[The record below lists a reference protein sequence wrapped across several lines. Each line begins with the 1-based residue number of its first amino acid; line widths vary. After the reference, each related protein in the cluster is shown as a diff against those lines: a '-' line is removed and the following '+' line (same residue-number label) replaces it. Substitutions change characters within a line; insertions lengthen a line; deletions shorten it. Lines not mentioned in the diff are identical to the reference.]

1 LPGFSKRKR
10 KENRWTYELPFR
22 EKWKNVPGT
31 LLGTKEQAMLPSK
44 YFLNLVFILTLV
56 LSALSSTTTSVS
68 AENDNNALKAN
79 PRLLPMAEE
88 GPDAILKVI
97 VQKDVQNKE
106 LKNIEVEDEILKGG
120 RAGQPTGFRA
130 EYPASIP
137 AIPGVARACAAAPD
151 AGIEKTS
158 HSSLITFCNLTVRQS
173 TQDYVYKFS

>member
-1 LPGFSKRKR
+1 
-10 KENRWTYELPFR
+10 
-22 EKWKNVPGT
+22 
-31 LLGTKEQAMLPSK
+31 MLPSK

-97 VQKDVQNKE
+97 VQKDVQNKD

-120 RAGQPTGFRA
+120 GQVNPLVSVLNILPLFLLYQGLRV
-130 EYPASIP
+130 PA
-137 AIPGVARACAAAPD
+137 
-151 AGIEKTS
+151 
-158 HSSLITFCNLTVRQS
+158 LLRQMQELKRQV
-173 TQDYVYKFS
+173 THP